1 MALNLTVGQL
11 DRQVIVEQRSVAR
24 DSAFNSEVVTWSTL
38 ATLWAQIVE
47 SSTPPASNPGQA
59 DALAAYQRP
68 MKIRIRWRADVDTTL
83 RLNYGGR
90 LLQITGTAELGRRQ
104 WLELACQEWAHE

>member
-11 DRQVIVEQRSVAR
+11 DRQVIVEQRSVSR
-24 DSAFNSEVVTWSTL
+24 DPTFNSEVIAWSAL
-38 ATLWAQIVE
+38 ATVWAQVVE
-47 SSTPPASNPGQA
+47 SATPPSANPGQA
-59 DALAAYQRP
+59 EALAAYQRP

-90 LLQITGTAELGRRQ
+90 LLQINGTAELGRRQ
-104 WLELACQEWAHE
+104 WLELACQEWSHE